1 MKQIKINE
9 IENIKIGN
17 AENKEAGTGC
27 TVIIC
32 EKGAVTGLDV
42 RGGGPASRESEL
54 LKPTAASGFINAV
67 LLSGGSAFG
76 LDAAGGV
83 MEYLEEKNVGFD
95 VGITKVPLVAQSCI
109 FDLTVGDMKVRP
121 DKSMAYE
128 ACVNAEK
135 NNPTMGNA
143 GAGTGATVG
152 KLGGM
157 ATAMKGGLG
166 SYAVQIGDLK
176 VGAIVAVNAC
186 GDIYDYD
193 THGIIAG
200 LLTPDLKNFANTE
213 QVIYNMCEAAMAT
226 AGNGLEN
233 KEMQNTTIGVIITNG
248 KFTKAQMNK
257 IATMAH
263 NGYARTINPV
273 HTSMDGDSIYAMSVG
288 EVTADMDMVG
298 TLAANVMGHAV
309 CDAIR
314 KAEDAY
320 GVMSAKTFLNK

>member
-54 LKPTAASGFINAV
+54 LKPTAASGFTNAI

-193 THGIIAG
+193 THEIIAG

>member
-54 LKPTAASGFINAV
+54 LKPTAASGFINAI

-83 MEYLEEKNVGFD
+83 MEYLEEKNVGFE

-157 ATAMKGGLG
+157 TTAMKGGLG

-193 THGIIAG
+193 THEIIAG

>member
-1 MKQIKINE
+1 MKQININE

-95 VGITKVPLVAQSCI
+95 VGITKVPLVAQSCM

-157 ATAMKGGLG
+157 TTAMKGGLG

-186 GDIYDYD
+186 GDVFDYD
-193 THGIIAG
+193 THEIIAG

-213 QVIYNMCEAAMAT
+213 QVIYNMCEAAMA
-226 AGNGLEN
+226 AGGSGLEN

-320 GVMSAKTFLNK
+320 GVMSAKTFLDK

>member
-1 MKQIKINE
+1 MKQVKINE

-54 LKPTAASGFINAV
+54 LKPTAASGFINAI

-193 THGIIAG
+193 THEIIAG

-213 QVIYNMCEAAMAT
+213 QVIYNMCEAAMVT

>member
-1 MKQIKINE
+1 M
-9 IENIKIGN
+9 
-17 AENKEAGTGC
+17 
-27 TVIIC
+27 
-32 EKGAVTGLDV
+32 TGLDV

-54 LKPTAASGFINAV
+54 LKPTAASGFINAI